1 VREAT
6 PVVATKRAGQ
16 SVVDTVQYRP
26 PEADIGQAAST
37 APAPAEAQLFAS
49 PTASR
54 GNASVA
60 LFLPP

>member
-1 VREAT
+1 
-6 PVVATKRAGQ
+6 VVATERAGQ
-16 SVVDTVQYRP
+16 NVFTALQYRP
-26 PEADIGQAAST
+26 PEAGTAQAAST

-49 PTASR
+49 LTVPR